1 MKKTNYVKD
10 VLVVL
15 LGNFMVA
22 ISVAF
27 FVLPNNTLT
36 GGVAG
41 VAVALKPLL
50 PFVSSVWLADQH
62 IDDWTLRCWRNFFG
76 EGICTEIIDFNI

>member
-1 MKKTNYVKD
+1 MVFGETFMKKTNYVKD

-27 FVLPNNTLT
+27 LFY
-36 GGVAG
+36 
-41 VAVALKPLL
+41 
-50 PFVSSVWLADQH
+50 Q
-62 IDDWTLRCWRNFFG
+62 
-76 EGICTEIIDFNI
+76 IIH